1 MRLTVRHA
9 LLPLALL
16 QIAMPTLPGWVDW
29 ASPIG
34 GNGVAGPLR
43 APESPPGVFF
53 AIWGVIFP
61 AYLLFA
67 LIAWREDT
75 TLTRRL
81 AVPLA
86 VTGVFGALW
95 MLVEQ
100 IYPLSVINYPVLLC
114 LAAAAFWSAARF
126 DQMRG
131 LGGSPQKFIADLCTG
146 LYAGWMTAA
155 TAIATT
161 SLVRAVMGLGETDA
175 VWPMLMLALV
185 VAGGLALI
193 AFHRIS
199 RSPWYVA
206 ALAWALTGIVINN
219 WFLVGQHVP
228 AVATAVFGFFLLR
241 HRFRLDPH
249 AMGRVS

>member
-1 MRLTVRHA
+1 MRLAVRHV

-16 QIAMPTLPGWVDW
+16 QIVMPTLPLWADW

-34 GNGVAGPLR
+34 GNGVSGPAR

-61 AYLLFA
+61 TYLLFA

-81 AVPLA
+81 ASPLA
-86 VTGVFGALW
+86 ITGVLGALW

-100 IYPLSVINYPVLLC
+100 FIPLSVINYPVLLC
-114 LAAAAFWSAARF
+114 LAAAAFWSAVRF

-161 SLVRAVMGLGETDA
+161 SVVRTVLGLGETDA
-175 VWPMLMLALV
+175 VWPMLTLALI

-193 AFHRIS
+193 AFHRVT

-206 ALAWALTGIVINN
+206 ALAWALIGIVINN

-228 AVATAVFGFFLLR
+228 AVATAVFGLLLLH
-241 HRFRLDPH
+241 HRFRLYPNG
-249 AMGRVS
+249 MGQAS